1 MYSSREASLPSD
13 LVLRQANIRSVFFF
27 PKHTI
32 QGNVWKR
39 IRKDKPLKS
48 KKLRKAVPVS
58 CIFNDT
64 QLDWFA
70 KLIPELGVLAL
81 LLLHLTFL
89 FIWLQKIFFST
100 VTMSIWLAFIAENPI
115 TCLILVA
122 VLIRVFFSK
131 FPNHIK
137 SFADQLLLDGL
148 ETAMLLKHFS
158 WHIQGQCVWVNNTL
172 KTTLL

>member
-13 LVLRQANIRSVFFF
+13 LVLRQANIRSVFFY

-32 QGNVWKR
+32 QDNVWKR

-48 KKLRKAVPVS
+48 KKLCKAVPVS
-58 CIFNDT
+58 CVFNDT